1 LRKSILDTDTLI
13 NFFDDDEN
21 TSRNLSNFLSS
32 HPKLTISELTVFE
45 FFQGLEYKQAQK
57 QMKKF
62 ESFISK
68 CEVLNISHNSVRLS
82 AKIYADLRRKGITIG
97 EIDLLI
103 AGIAIHSDLQLIT
116 NNTAHFAQ
124 IQGLSLHNWK

>member
-21 TSRNLSNFLSS
+21 TSRNLSNYLSS

-57 QMKKF
+57 QMEKF
-62 ESFISK
+62 ETFISK

-116 NNTAHFAQ
+116 NNTAHFSQ

>member
-21 TSRNLSNFLSS
+21 TSRNLSIYLSFHS
-32 HPKLTISELTVFE
+32 KLTISELSVFE
-45 FFQGLEYKQAQK
+45 FFQGLEYKQALK
-57 QMKKF
+57 QLENF
-62 ESFISK
+62 ETFINK
-68 CEVLNISHNSVRLS
+68 CEILNISHNSVRLS
-82 AKIYADLRRKGITIG
+82 AKIYADLRRKGKTIG

-103 AGIAIHSDLQLIT
+103 AWIAIHSDLQLIT

>member
-1 LRKSILDTDTLI
+1 MRKSILDTDTLI

-21 TSRNLSNFLSS
+21 TSRNLSNYLSS

>member
-21 TSRNLSNFLSS
+21 TSRNLSNYLSS

>member
-1 LRKSILDTDTLI
+1 MRKSILDTDTLI

-21 TSRNLSNFLSS
+21 TSRNLSNYLSS

-57 QMKKF
+57 QMEKF
-62 ESFISK
+62 ETFISK

>member
-1 LRKSILDTDTLI
+1 MRKSILDTDTLI

-21 TSRNLSNFLSS
+21 TSRNLSNYLSS

-57 QMKKF
+57 QMEKF
-62 ESFISK
+62 ETFISK
-68 CEVLNISHNSVRLS
+68 CEVLNISHNSVRVS
-82 AKIYADLRRKGITIG
+82 EKIYADLRRKGITIG

-124 IQGLSLHNWK
+124 NQGSSLHNWK

>member
-21 TSRNLSNFLSS
+21 TSRNLSSYLSF
-32 HPKLTISELTVFE
+32 HPNLTITELTVFE
-45 FFQGLEYKQAQK
+45 LFQGLEYKQAQK
-57 QMKKF
+57 QIGKF
-62 ESFISK
+62 ENFISK
-68 CEVLNISHNSVRLS
+68 CEILNISHDSVKLS

-97 EIDLLI
+97 EIELLI
-103 AGIAIHSDLQLIT
+103 AGIAIQSDLQLIT
-116 NNTAHFAQ
+116 NNTAHFSQ